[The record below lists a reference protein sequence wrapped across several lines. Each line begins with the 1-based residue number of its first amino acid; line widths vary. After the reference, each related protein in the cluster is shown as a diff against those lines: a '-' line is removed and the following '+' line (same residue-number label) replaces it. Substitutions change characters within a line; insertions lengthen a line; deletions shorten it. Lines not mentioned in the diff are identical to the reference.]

1 MFDSFEVRVGIVRA
15 FAEIMVTVGLQD
27 TSEFFGTL
35 LPHIRRSL
43 ADARIEAT
51 ELLEIIER
59 EVAQQG
65 HRDRHLH
72 RTLRQMPL
80 SALLAC
86 MVARVDACWLRD
98 RVPQWAPL
106 LHMVCGA
113 REACGWLAQTRSSSP
128 SRGISTVGLP
138 FGLSQGE
145 TTAHGWT
152 STPWL

>member
-1 MFDSFEVRVGIVRA
+1 MLSFADLFDFFEVRVGIVRA

-35 LPHIRRSL
+35 LHHIRRSL
-43 ADARIEAT
+43 ADAHIEAT

-65 HRDRHLH
+65 RRDRHLD

-86 MVARVDACWLRD
+86 MVARETNV
-98 RVPQWAPL
+98 QSL
-106 LHMVCGA
+106 LQ
-113 REACGWLAQTRSSSP
+113 EQITQLQLS
-128 SRGISTVGLP
+128 LP
-138 FGLSQGE
+138 
-145 TTAHGWT
+145 
-152 STPWL
+152 

>member
-1 MFDSFEVRVGIVRA
+1 MIIGIYFCLCLLSFADLFDSFEVRVGIVRA
-15 FAEIMVTVGLQD
+15 FAEIVVTVGLQD

-43 ADARIEAT
+43 ADAHIEAT

-86 MVARVDACWLRD
+86 MVARETNV
-98 RVPQWAPL
+98 QSL
-106 LHMVCGA
+106 LQ
-113 REACGWLAQTRSSSP
+113 EQITQLQLS
-128 SRGISTVGLP
+128 LP
-138 FGLSQGE
+138 
-145 TTAHGWT
+145 
-152 STPWL
+152 